1 MIDKQ
6 DIRAKVAVLGCGP
19 IAQFAHLEGARK
31 ARNADLHAICDAADD
46 LRGRMAAT
54 HRPMH
59 AFADYDAM
67 LADGAIDIVVIATA
81 DAFHVPMAL
90 KAIQAGKHVLVEK
103 PMALSVGEAES
114 LARTATDHG
123 VLVQVGH
130 NKRFDPGIE
139 AARTF
144 IEAEAGGILAMRAWY
159 CDSTHRYD
167 NTDALQ
173 PIPILSAAALRPS
186 ADPKADKR
194 RYFLLTHGSHLFD
207 LARFL
212 VGEIVAVRA
221 RLVERFGAYSWFVE
235 TEFANGCNGHLDL
248 TVAVRMDWFEGFHV
262 YAEHGSVVART
273 FNPWFRRASEVDCF
287 RERDKSS
294 FRVLGPDGD
303 SYRRQIEGFAEQ
315 VLGGKRSHGAS
326 VLDGVA
332 CTRAMRAV
340 QMSVEQGRRVVLAEA
355 EGSL

>member
-6 DIRAKVAVLGCGP
+6 DRRAKVAVLGCGP
-19 IAQFAHLEGARK
+19 IAQFAHLESARK
-31 ARNADLHAICDAADD
+31 ACNADLYAICDAAGD
-46 LRGRMAAT
+46 LRERMAAV
-54 HRPMH
+54 HRPAH

-67 LADGAIDIVVIATA
+67 LADEAIDIVIIATA

-103 PMALSVGEAES
+103 PMALGVGEAES
-114 LARTATDHG
+114 LARAAADHG

-139 AARTF
+139 AARDF
-144 IEAEAGGILAMRAWY
+144 IAAEAGEILAMRAWY

-173 PIPILSAAALRPS
+173 PIPVLSSAVMRPS
-186 ADPKADKR
+186 ENLKADKR
-194 RYFLLTHGSHLFD
+194 RYFLLTHGSHLLD
-207 LARFL
+207 VARFL

-262 YAEHGSVVART
+262 YAEHGSVVAKT

-294 FRVLGPDGD
+294 FRVLGADGD
-303 SYRRQIEGFAEQ
+303 SYRRQIEGFAGQ
-315 VLGGKRSHGAS
+315 VLDGKPSYGAS
-326 VLDGVA
+326 ALDGVA

-340 QMSVEQGRRVVLAEA
+340 QMSVAQDRRVGLEEA